1 MRVFVTGA
9 TGWIGSATV
18 DELLGAGHEVIG
30 LARSEKSAEDLTAK
44 GATAL
49 RGDLD
54 DLDSLR
60 TGSQRADAVV
70 HLANKHDW
78 ADPEANDATERAA
91 VAAMLE
97 VLQGTNKAFSIANGL
112 SDIVEGRSVLET
124 DPSPAVGPGSDR
136 GGSENL
142 ALDYAARG
150 VRTIVTRFAP
160 SVHGRGDW
168 GFMNWLVAAARK
180 QRVSGYIGDG
190 MSAWSAVHRGDA
202 ARLIRLGIE
211 KAPAGTRL
219 HAVAEEFVPTHV
231 IAEAIG
237 AALDLPVT
245 SIAPEEAGQHFGVV
259 GHFFAQTMTGSSD
272 LTRSTLGWEPTGP
285 TLIEDIAS
293 GAYTDGTGGA
303 GT

>member
-18 DELLGAGHEVIG
+18 DELLASGHEVVG
-30 LARSEKSAEDLTAK
+30 LARSQESAASLQAK

-49 RGDLD
+49 HGDLD

-60 TGSQRADAVV
+60 RGAAAAEAVV

-78 ADPEANDATERAA
+78 GNPAESDRAERAA
-91 VAAMLE
+91 VRAMLDE
-97 VLQGTNKAFSIANGL
+97 LAGTERPFSIANGL
-112 SDIVEGRSVLET
+112 SGIVEGRPVLET
-124 DPSPAVGPGSDR
+124 DASPAVGPNSDR

-142 ALDYAARG
+142 TLDYTDRG

-160 SVHGRGDW
+160 SVHGHADW
-168 GFMNWLVAAARK
+168 GFVNFLAATARK
-180 QRVSGYIGDG
+180 QGVSGYIGDG
-190 MSAWSAVHRGDA
+190 STAWSAVHRCDA

-219 HAVAEEFVPTHV
+219 HAVAEESVPTRV

-237 AALDLPVT
+237 RALHLPVI
-245 SIAPEEAGQHFGVV
+245 SVAPEEADEHFGFV
-259 GHFFAQTMTGSSD
+259 GHFFATTMTASSRR
-272 LTRSTLGWEPTGP
+272 TRELLGWIPSGP
-285 TLIEDIAS
+285 SLVEDIES
-293 GAYTDGTGGA
+293 GAYADA
-303 GT
+303 

>member
-18 DELLGAGHEVIG
+18 DELLSEGHGVIG
-30 LARSEKSAEDLTAK
+30 LARSQESVAALEAK
-44 GATAL
+44 GAVGL

-60 TGSQRADAVV
+60 RGAREADAVV

-78 ADPEANDATERAA
+78 GNPAESDRAERAA
-91 VAAMLE
+91 VEAMLQ
-97 VLQGTNKAFSIANGL
+97 VLEGTDKPFSIANGL
-112 SDIVEGRSVLET
+112 SGLVEGRSVVES
-124 DPSPAVGPGSDR
+124 DASPEVGAGSDR

-142 ALDYAARG
+142 ALDYADRG
-150 VRTIVTRFAP
+150 VRSVATRFAP

-168 GFMNWLVAAARK
+168 GFVNWLVAAARK
-180 QRVSGYIGDG
+180 QGASGYVGDG
-190 MSAWSAVHRGDA
+190 SHAWSAVHRGDT

-219 HAVAEEFVPTHV
+219 HAVAEEFVPTRG

-237 AALDLPVT
+237 KVLGVPVVSVAAED
-245 SIAPEEAGQHFGVV
+245 AEAHFGVV
-259 GHFFAQTMTGSSD
+259 GHFFKLAMTGSSE
-272 LTRSTLGWEPTGP
+272 LTRSVLGWAPTGP
-285 TLIEDIAS
+285 TLVEDILS
-293 GAYTDGTGGA
+293 GGYTEGQA
-303 GT
+303 

>member
-18 DELLGAGHEVIG
+18 GELLSAGHKVVG
-30 LARSEKSAEDLTAK
+30 LARSQAAADELTAK

-60 TGSQRADAVV
+60 AGAREADAVV

-78 ADPEANDATERAA
+78 GNPEENDRTERAA
-91 VAAMLE
+91 VEAMLE
-97 VLQGTNKAFSIANGL
+97 VLAGTGKAFSIANGL
-112 SDIVEGRSVLET
+112 SGIVKERSVLET
-124 DPSPAVGPGSDR
+124 DASPEVGPGSDR

-142 ALDYAARG
+142 ALDHAERG
-150 VRTIVTRFAP
+150 VRAIVTRFAP

-168 GFMNWLVAAARK
+168 GFVNWLVAAARK
-180 QRVSGYIGDG
+180 QAVSGYVGEG
-190 MSAWSAVHRGDA
+190 TAAWSAVHRTDT

-211 KAPAGTRL
+211 GAPAGTRL
-219 HAVAEEFVPTHV
+219 HAVAEESITTRA

-237 AALDLPVT
+237 TALEIPVV
-245 SIAPEEAGQHFGVV
+245 SVAPERAREHFGVV
-259 GHFFAQTMTGSSD
+259 GHFFGQSMTGSND
-272 LTRSTLGWEPTGP
+272 LTRATLNWEPTGP
-285 TLIEDIAS
+285 TLTEDILS
-293 GAYTDGTGGA
+293 GAYTDGATK
-303 GT
+303 